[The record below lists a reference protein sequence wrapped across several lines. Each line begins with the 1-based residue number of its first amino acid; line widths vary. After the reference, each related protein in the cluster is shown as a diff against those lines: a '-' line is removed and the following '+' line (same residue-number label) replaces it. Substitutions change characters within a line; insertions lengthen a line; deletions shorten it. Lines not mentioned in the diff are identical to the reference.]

1 MAMMRR
7 TVRIASPLNSVKL
20 GPVTAFLTEYGRCVN
35 HFIEM
40 YWSERNFDDVYVDS
54 AHMPAERRFALT
66 ARLIQCAGRQA
77 LQIVKSQRMK
87 PKRQRTMP
95 RFTAMAAELDGRF
108 WSIADERNS
117 FEWVKVQSGFTFM
130 LPFKKTEMW
139 NRWAGSGF
147 TLSKSMRLLLHNGTL
162 FIDFLFEKEKPVRKT
177 DGSIEGIDLGYV
189 DAVTCSDGEVAGKGM
204 NDFIR
209 SFDVREKH
217 THEQVRQKAFSELK
231 RLDLSG
237 VRTPAIEDLHSVKS
251 RTR

>member
-1 MAMMRR
+1 
-7 TVRIASPLNSVKL
+7 
-20 GPVTAFLTEYGRCVN
+20 
-35 HFIEM
+35 
-40 YWSERNFDDVYVDS
+40 
-54 AHMPAERRFALT
+54 
-66 ARLIQCAGRQA
+66 
-77 LQIVKSQRMK
+77 MK
-87 PKRQRTMP
+87 PERQRTMP

-209 SFDVREKH
+209 SFDVREEH